1 MKNILAVLLILFV
14 FTTKSSA
21 THLMGGEVTWECIK
35 SGPNEG
41 FYVFHVRIYRDCQ
54 GVALSS
60 LTNKELIVH
69 NHPILS
75 SIPLNYMGSTD
86 ISPSC
91 NILNG
96 PNLPFS
102 CGGANIGNAGNGNG
116 AVEEHVFESN
126 PIKITGVPDI
136 NGWHFTYTDIARN
149 LAIINLANNTGQY
162 GFTLRAV
169 MYSYIDS
176 TGTVLPNNNNCYDSS
191 PKFYEIPRTIL
202 EVGNG
207 FDPLAFSNG
216 FTYSHNAFDEEQDS
230 LDYSWGQPLDGYNL
244 PPTYN
249 SPPYDYLNADAT
261 NAIPF
266 TSGYSVNTPIQG
278 IFMNSQT
285 GRTYYPADYV
295 GNYVTCTNV
304 SAYKCGQKVS
314 EIYREIQVVLVP
326 PICNLGDTTNG
337 NIGADTL
344 CNVRPYVQPPFFY
357 PATPSAFQ
365 WDTLAH
371 CGDTISFD
379 FNAIDNDFYPNGS
392 QQDLLFEVSGGQF
405 YDYSNNIPCQNP
417 PCATFNE
424 INTGSTPPFI
434 TSGGSGSGEFEWIT
448 SCNHVLTNCEG
459 GPKPSVYTFVIK
471 VSDDFCPTP
480 AIEMTSQV
488 ISITVYP
495 SCDSLKTN
503 TTTTPA
509 GCLLSNG
516 TAQVSPSGGIP
527 PFITYWSDTNGIPVN
542 PNALAS
548 GDYIVRIIDST
559 YCESIDTFTVLEPS
573 SLPLTTLSAT
583 DISCY
588 GDNDGS
594 IISVQT
600 GGQAPYTYLWSNGF
614 TTQSISNLSSGT
626 YNFTLTDSNNCE
638 NTSSIVITEPTQIL
652 TSITNNNGI
661 LIGNAD
667 GGIAPYTYQFIDP
680 TSLVLQISTNNFGN
694 NDTIIPTISGVYTFL
709 VLDENGCSDSVSTY
723 FYTNFTPTV
732 LVSLSNNYCD
742 SLADLT
748 IEISQDSG
756 EVDMSTGLFQST
768 AGAFD
773 IISMNV
779 GDTIGTAILMAGG
792 GTIMINTYLMVS
804 SVINI
809 NQAIICANDSILG
822 CVGSFT
828 INNNTGS
835 GIYILTNTIPD
846 GNNYTLGN
854 MSSATFTNC
863 FINPCG
869 FFTFNSTI
877 NSELGD
883 VDYQSNSF
891 GTTFTNDISIC
902 NVIIHPNPSD
912 GRIRIEM
919 NEVNNEK
926 YKFTITD
933 ILGKTVYDVQ
943 KIINGSYE
951 ENINISKFG
960 KGTYLFSISSYST
973 NITKKLIVK

>member
-1 MKNILAVLLILFV
+1 MKNLIAILLILCV
-14 FTTKSSA
+14 FINKSNA

-41 FYVFHVRIYRDCQ
+41 FYIFHVKIYRDCQ
-54 GVALSS
+54 GVELQGLYSKS
-60 LTNKELIVH
+60 LVVH
-69 NHPILS
+69 NHPSLN
-75 SIPLNYMGSTD
+75 SIPLNYIGPSD

-91 NILNG
+91 NTVNG

-102 CGGANIGNAGNGNG
+102 CGGSNVGLAGNGNG

-126 PIKITGVPDI
+126 PIRILGVPDI

-149 LAIINLANNTGQY
+149 LAIDNLANNTGQY

-202 EVGNG
+202 EVNNG
-207 FDPLAFSNG
+207 YDPFAFSNG

-249 SPPYDYLNADAT
+249 APPYDYLNADVT

-266 TSGYSVNTPIQG
+266 ASGYLVNSPIQG

-285 GRTYYPADYV
+285 GRTYYPASQM

-304 SAYKCGQKVS
+304 SAYKCSQKVA
-314 EIYREIQVVLVP
+314 EIYREIQVVLVS

-344 CNVRPYVQPPFFY
+344 CNVRPSVQPPFFY
-357 PATPSAFQ
+357 PATPSPFQ

-424 INTGSTPPFI
+424 ISSGSNPPFI
-434 TSGGSGSGEFEWIT
+434 TSGGSGSGYFEWIT
-448 SCNHVLTNCEG
+448 SCNHVLNSCG
-459 GPKPSVYTFVIK
+459 GGIRPSVYTFVIK
-471 VSDDFCPTP
+471 VSDDFCPAP

-495 SCDSLKTN
+495 SCDNLKPN
-503 TTTTPA
+503 ASTTPA
-509 GCLLSNG
+509 GCLLNNG
-516 TAQVSPSGGIP
+516 TAQVSPSGGTP
-527 PFITYWSDTNGIPVN
+527 PFITYWSDMNGMPVN
-542 PNALAS
+542 PNTLES
-548 GDYIVRIIDST
+548 GDYIVRVTDST
-559 YCESIDTFTVLEPS
+559 YCESIDTLTVLGPP
-573 SLPLTTLSAT
+573 SLPLTTLSSNNV
-583 DISCY
+583 SCY
-588 GDNDGS
+588 GNNDGS
-594 IISVQT
+594 IVSLQT
-600 GGQAPYTYLWSNGF
+600 GGQPPFSYLWSNGD
-614 TTQSISNLSSGT
+614 TTQSIYNLNPGI
-626 YNFTLTDSNNCE
+626 YNLIVTDSNNCE
-638 NTSSIVITEPTQIL
+638 NIDSVVITEATQIL
-652 TSITNNNGI
+652 SSITNNNGI
-661 LIGNAD
+661 ITGNAA
-667 GGIAPYTYQFIDP
+667 GGMAPYTYQFIDP
-680 TSLVLQISTNNFGN
+680 NGLIIQTDTNNFGN
-694 NDTIIPTISGVYTFL
+694 NDTINPTFSGLYTFL
-709 VLDENGCSDSVSTY
+709 VVDQNGCSDSVSTY
-723 FYTNFTPTV
+723 FSSNFTPTV

-742 SLADLT
+742 SLTDLT
-748 IEISQDSG
+748 IEVSQDSG
-756 EVDMSTGLFQST
+756 EVDMSTAIFEST
-768 AGAFD
+768 DGSFD
-773 IISMNV
+773 INSMSV
-779 GDTIGTAILMAGG
+779 GDTIGTSILMAAGG
-792 GTIMINTYLMVS
+792 SIVINTYLMVS
-804 SVINI
+804 SIPNT
-809 NQAIICANDSILG
+809 NQAMICASDSILG
-822 CVGSFT
+822 CIGSFT
-828 INNNTGS
+828 INNLPGTGVT
-835 GIYILTNTIPD
+835 ILAYSIPD
-846 GNNYTLGN
+846 GNNYTAGN
-854 MSSATFTNC
+854 MSAVTFTNC

-891 GTTFTNDISIC
+891 GTTSTNNIS
-902 NVIIHPNPSD
+902 NFNLIIHPNPSN

-919 NEVNNEK
+919 SEVNNEK
-926 YKFTITD
+926 YKLTITD
-933 ILGKTVYDVQ
+933 MLGKTVYDVQ

-960 KGTYLFSISSYST
+960 KGTYLFSISSKST
-973 NITKKLIVK
+973 FITKKLIVE

>member
-1 MKNILAVLLILFV
+1 MKNLLAVLLILCV
-14 FTTKSSA
+14 FTNKSSA

-41 FYVFHVRIYRDCQ
+41 FYIFHVKIYRDCQ
-54 GVALSS
+54 GVSLQDLNTKALV
-60 LTNKELIVH
+60 VH
-69 NHPILS
+69 NHPSLS
-75 SIPLNYMGSTD
+75 SIQLNYMGSTD
-86 ISPSC
+86 ISPTC
-91 NILNG
+91 NTVNG
-96 PNLPFS
+96 PNVPFS
-102 CGGANIGNAGNGNG
+102 CSGANVGFAGNGNG
-116 AVEEHVFESN
+116 AVEEHIFESN
-126 PIKITGVPDI
+126 PIKIIGVPDI

-149 LAIINLANNTGQY
+149 LAIINLANNIGEY

-176 TGTVLPNNNNCYDSS
+176 TGTVFPNNGNCYDSS

-207 FDPLAFSNG
+207 YDPLAFSNG

-249 SPPYDYLNADAT
+249 APPYDYLNADVT

-344 CNVRPYVQPPFFY
+344 CNVRPSVQPPFFY
-357 PATPSAFQ
+357 PTTPSPFQ

-379 FNAIDNDFYPNGS
+379 FNAIDDDVYPNGS

-405 YDYSNNIPCQNP
+405 YNYTNNIPCQNP
-417 PCATFNE
+417 PCATFNQ
-424 INTGSTPPFI
+424 INTGATPPFI
-434 TSGGSGSGEFEWIT
+434 TSGGSGSGAFEWIT
-448 SCNHVLTNCEG
+448 SCNHVLNSCG
-459 GPKPSVYTFVIK
+459 GGLRPSVYTFVIK
-471 VSDDFCPTP
+471 VSDDFCPAP

-495 SCDSLKTN
+495 SCDNLKTN

-516 TAQVSPSGGIP
+516 TAQVAPSGGIP
-527 PFITYWSDTNGIPVN
+527 PFITYWSDMNGIPVN
-542 PNALAS
+542 PNTLAS
-548 GDYIVRIIDST
+548 GDYIVRVIDST
-559 YCESIDTFTVLEPS
+559 YCEAVDTLTVLGPP

-588 GDNDGS
+588 GNNDGS

-600 GGQAPYTYLWSNGF
+600 GGQTPYTYLWSNGF
-614 TTQSISNLSSGT
+614 TTQSISNLSPGI
-626 YNFTLTDSNNCE
+626 YNLTVTDSNNCE
-638 NTSSIVITEPTQIL
+638 NINSIVVTEASQIL

-661 LIGNAD
+661 ITGNAA
-667 GGIAPYTYQFIDP
+667 GGMAPYTYQFIDP
-680 TSLVLQISTNNFGN
+680 TGIVIQTSTNNFGN
-694 NDTIIPTISGVYTFL
+694 NDTIIPSISGTYTF
-709 VLDENGCSDSVSTY
+709 VVVDENGCSDSVNTY
-723 FYTNFTPTV
+723 FSSNFTPTV
-732 LVSLSNNYCD
+732 VVSLSNNYCD

-748 IEISQDSG
+748 IEVSQDSG
-756 EVDMSTGLFQST
+756 EVDMSTAIFEST
-768 AGAFD
+768 DGAFD

-779 GDTIGTAILMAGG
+779 GDTIGTAFLMAGG
-792 GTIMINTYLMVS
+792 GSIMVNTYLMVS
-804 SVINI
+804 SVIGV
-809 NQAIICANDSILG
+809 NQAIICAYDTVLG

-828 INNNTGS
+828 INNNPGS

-883 VDYQSNSF
+883 VDYQSTSF
-891 GTTFTNDISIC
+891 GTTSTNDISSF
-902 NVIIHPNPSD
+902 NVNIHPNPSD

-919 NEVNNEK
+919 NEVNNDRFK
-926 YKFTITD
+926 LTITD
-933 ILGKTVYDVQ
+933 MLGKTVYDVQ

-960 KGTYLFSISSYST
+960 KGTYLFSISSSSVF
-973 NITKKLIVK
+973 ITKKLIVE